1 MCAPAHRRSWEDGE
15 CDIAVLPF
23 RGAAGNAESAEFMRE
38 NLFVCVPREHEL
50 ARHESLTLVEINGF
64 IFLLTRRPGML

>member
-1 MCAPAHRRSWEDGE
+1 MCASARRRRWEDGE

-23 RGAAGNAESAEFMRE
+23 RGAAGNAEGVEFMRE

-50 ARHESLTLVEINGF
+50 ARHKSLTFAEINGF
-64 IFLLTRRPGML
+64 IFLLTRRPGIL

>member
-1 MCAPAHRRSWEDGE
+1 MCAPVRQRRWEDGE

-23 RGAAGNAESAEFMRE
+23 RGAAGNAEGAEFMRE

-50 ARHESLTLVEINGF
+50 ARHKSLTFAEINGF
-64 IFLLTRRPGML
+64 NFLLTRRLGML

>member
-1 MCAPAHRRSWEDGE
+1 M
-15 CDIAVLPF
+15 LPF
-23 RGAAGNAESAEFMRE
+23 RGAAGNAEGVEFMRE

-64 IFLLTRRPGML
+64 NFLLRSELGFWDTLCR

>member
-1 MCAPAHRRSWEDGE
+1 M
-15 CDIAVLPF
+15 LPF
-23 RGAAGNAESAEFMRE
+23 RGAAGNAEGVEFMRE